1 MLLCTLR
8 RDYEKK
14 ILSSYYVYYAVIVT
28 KIYNFIP
35 ALRVLRVDHDKKILF
50 FISVLRSIRRN
61 CGRKK
66 FTIATTSTTFE
77 IMTNIVFLC
86 CYDVRCALIITE
98 NMYFYFHTAFTTSW
112 LRKNIFYFTF
122 QHYVHNALITTEN
135 TFIFIPTLGSLH
147 DKFSI
152 SVRFVDLI
160 VISPSGNLVSVSI
173 RFVDVTII
181 LPSGISV
188 ESHNISD

>member
-1 MLLCTLR
+1 M
-8 RDYEKK
+8 
-14 ILSSYYVYYAVIVT
+14 T
-28 KIYNFIP
+28 KIYNFIS

-61 CGRKK
+61 YGRTK

-86 CYDVRCALIITE
+86 CYDVRCAVIITE
-98 NMYFYFHTAFTTSW
+98 NMYFYFHTAFITAW
-112 LRKNIFYFTF
+112 LRKNIFHFTF
-122 QHYVHNALITTEN
+122 QHYVHYALITAQN
-135 TFIFIPTLGSLH
+135 TFVFIPALGSLH
-147 DKFSI
+147 DKFIVSI
-152 SVRFVDLI
+152 RFVDLT
-160 VISPSGNLVSVSI
+160 VISPSGNSVSVSI
-173 RFVDVTII
+173 RFVDVTVI

>member
-1 MLLCTLR
+1 MWNLFRVNNNNFILALLHSL
-8 RDYEKK
+8 YLKNEKK
-14 ILSSYYVYYAVIVT
+14 KHLFPIPNCYYVHYAVIM
-28 KIYNFIP
+28 K
-35 ALRVLRVDHDKKILF
+35 
-50 FISVLRSIRRN
+50 
-61 CGRKK
+61 KK
-66 FTIATTSTTFE
+66 FSQATTFTTPWSWQKYIISFQHCVCYAL
-77 IMTNIVFLC
+77 IMTKKL
-86 CYDVRCALIITE
+86 
-98 NMYFYFHTAFTTSW
+98 YFYFHTAFTTSW

-160 VISPSGNLVSVSI
+160 VISPSGNSVSVSI
-173 RFVDVTII
+173 RFVDMTII